1 MTNSIGIED
10 HKKGGINNMRQYP
23 DGLVNSIQEIRKFLA
38 LPTAVFV
45 SYFLSLGK
53 LL

>member
-23 DGLVNSIQEIRKFLA
+23 DGLVNSIQEIRNSWLCQQQFLC
-38 LPTAVFV
+38 LTF
-45 SYFLSLGK
+45 
-53 LL
+53 

>member
-23 DGLVNSIQEIRKFLA
+23 DGLVNSIQEIRNSRLCQQQFLC
-38 LPTAVFV
+38 LTF
-45 SYFLSLGK
+45 
-53 LL
+53 

>member
-1 MTNSIGIED
+1 MTNIIGIED
-10 HKKGGINNMRQYP
+10 HKKGGINNTRQYP
-23 DGLVNSIQEIRKFLA
+23 DCLVNSIQEIRNSWLCPQQFL
-38 LPTAVFV
+38 